1 MSAYYAIFDV
11 EIHDPVKYQEY
22 MIKVAPAITDAGGR
36 YLVRGGQHKVYEGDW
51 TPRRLVII
59 EFPSLAD
66 AETFY
71 NGQVYQGLKGIR
83 DACSSGR
90 LVGVE
95 GI

>member
-1 MSAYYAIFDV
+1 MAPYYVIFDV

-22 MIKVAPAITDAGGR
+22 MTKVAPAITEAGGR

-51 TPRRLVII
+51 TLRRLVVV
-59 EFPSLAD
+59 EFPSSAD
-66 AETFY
+66 AEGFY
-71 NGQVYQGLKGIR
+71 YGQVYQGLKDLR
-83 DACSSGR
+83 EACSSGR